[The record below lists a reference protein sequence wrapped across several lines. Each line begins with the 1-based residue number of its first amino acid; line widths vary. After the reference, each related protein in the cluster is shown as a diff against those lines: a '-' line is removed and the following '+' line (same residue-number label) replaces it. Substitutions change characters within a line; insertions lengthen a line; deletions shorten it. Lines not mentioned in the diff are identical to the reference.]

1 MGMGFRPINY
11 LPIKANNLKESETVV
26 PILPENVVLS
36 ESRSVVQSS
45 ARSFDFG
52 RYCFS
57 RKEYKTKFNIAS
69 GKKEFRVDLESILPA
84 RRAFVAGTINFI
96 RETTSAETT
105 IIDKASKINHF
116 FFFIEKNIE
125 EDEWPDTKDKALK
138 CYGKYLEYLIGRS
151 RLPRNSSNSILPNSA
166 VAYGKLARRLIEFV
180 YDLSER
186 EIERKFPSLM
196 SKRVKKNVDI
206 SSKLERQ
213 KFIHVCLSIFEQ
225 CHEAILDRKPFPW
238 VINLSNAG
246 FDKKF
251 LWGGVMSVRS
261 KLTPYLYQEDGSI
274 VTFEELTKKL
284 DSLGFGDVNSIVDI
298 KGVGRKSRG
307 GIISYY
313 KSRIECWNE
322 VNNNKNIYDGML
334 YTSWELSVRCFLF
347 CFIAATGVNYSVASS
362 LVYGSEEFIP
372 QRGYVFSGLKVRSGN
387 KIVYAEFNKVF
398 EKYFLKFKELR
409 SWAVSKLNVDPELW
423 FFLFAEFDPHINRR
437 GIQRLLG
444 ERKINR
450 DSYIR
455 IPSGP
460 SSALNSIFKIH
471 DIDVKYISSKDLR
484 QGVAFD
490 WHKISGGDVA
500 LVAQKLGN
508 NISTVQQ
515 AYSSVNDEDAYPE
528 LSEYYGKVIE
538 RVKALGQSESGG
550 TPVKILVD
558 DKTENLPVGSCENPN
573 LLKPKKAL
581 QFSRSAPN
589 PDCARSETCLFC
601 EYFAIHADKNGLKKL
616 LSFREIFPLIK
627 ERSGSID
634 RYITIFAPIEGRI
647 DEILK
652 YIKESFPAKADLI
665 EEVLIEV
672 SEGELDEFWEH
683 HFNFLVEL
691 GYVK

>member
-26 PILPENVVLS
+26 PIVPENVVLS
-36 ESRSVVQSS
+36 ESRGVVQSS

-96 RETTSAETT
+96 RETTSSETT

-116 FFFIEKNIE
+116 FLFVEKNIV
-125 EDEWPDTKDKALK
+125 DNEWPDTKDKALK
-138 CYGKYLEYLIGRS
+138 CYEKYFEYLIGRS
-151 RLPRNSSNSILPNSA
+151 RLPRRLSNSISRNTV
-166 VAYGKLARRLIEFV
+166 VAYGKFIRRLIEFV
-180 YDLSER
+180 YGLSER
-186 EIERKFPSLM
+186 EIERKFPSIM
-196 SKRVKKNVDI
+196 SQRVQKNVDV
-206 SSKLERQ
+206 SSKVERQ

-225 CHEAILDRKPFPW
+225 FHEAILNRKPFPW
-238 VINLSNAG
+238 MINLSNTG
-246 FDKKF
+246 LDKRF
-251 LWGGVMSVRS
+251 LWGGIMSVRS
-261 KLTPYLYQEDGSI
+261 KLNPYLYQEDGLMI
-274 VTFEELTKKL
+274 TFEELNELL
-284 DSLGFGDVNSIVDI
+284 DSLGFGGFDSIVDI
-298 KGVGRKSRG
+298 NGVGRKSRG
-307 GIISYY
+307 SISSYY
-313 KSRIECWNE
+313 RAKIKYWSK

-334 YTSWELSVRCFLF
+334 YTSWEISVRCFWC

-362 LVYGSEEFIP
+362 LVYGKEEFIP

-387 KIVYAEFNKVF
+387 KIIYAEFNKPF
-398 EKYFLKFKELR
+398 ERYFLKFKELR
-409 SWAVSKLNVDPELW
+409 SWAVSKLNIDPELW
-423 FFLFAEFDPHINRR
+423 FFLFADFDPHINRR
-437 GIQRLLG
+437 GIQRLIG

-450 DSYIR
+450 DSYIK
-455 IPSGP
+455 IPPGNSY
-460 SSALNSIFKIH
+460 SLNSILKTNN
-471 DIDVKYISSKDLR
+471 IDVKYISSKDLR

-490 WHKISGGDVA
+490 WHKISGGDIA

-515 AYSSVNDEDAYPE
+515 AYSRVNDEDAYPE
-528 LSEYYGKVIE
+528 LAEYYGKVIE
-538 RVKALGQSESGG
+538 RVKTLGRSEPGVI
-550 TPVKILVD
+550 PVKILAD
-558 DKTENLPVGSCENPN
+558 DKAENLPVGSCENTT
-573 LLKPKKAL
+573 LLRPKKAL
-581 QFSRSAPN
+581 QFSNSAPN

-601 EYFAIHADKNGLKKL
+601 EYFAVHADKNGLKKL

-634 RYITIFAPIEGRI
+634 RYISIFSPIEGRI
-647 DEILK
+647 DEILN

-665 EEVLIEV
+665 EEVLDEV